1 MAKQD
6 ANQTTDTSAI
16 EKGLGV
22 LERAWD
28 AQWALRLICV
38 VLFFD
43 MAMLLRIRR
52 GLWQWS
58 DGGKELL
65 SDVGWLALTFVA
77 FSFAAAIGIPVLLL
91 KLRQLSVIV
100 MGWLP
105 AFLTAP
111 TDRFEG
117 RPLGYAPAGKVRDL
131 ALREKDDFLL
141 RIYEAHEREKKTGRL
156 SQERAGE
163 LTAAALLAALADWL
177 LGQWIHG
184 GISLIGVIVE
194 ALADWAAI
202 VTAIILLCAG
212 VILKWAWFSP
222 YSPDLIYYPP
232 LDRELRDKEGE
243 ERQLR

>member
-1 MAKQD
+1 MARQE
-6 ANQTTDTSAI
+6 ANPTADTSAV

-43 MAMLLRIRR
+43 MAMLLRARR
-52 GLWQWS
+52 GLWQWP

-65 SDVGWLALTFVA
+65 NDVGWLALTFVA
-77 FSFAAAIGIPVLLL
+77 FSFAAAIVIPVLLL
-91 KLRQLSVIV
+91 MLRQLSAIV

-111 TDRFEG
+111 TDRPEG
-117 RPLGYAPAGKVRDL
+117 RPLGYAPAGRVRDL
-131 ALREKDDFLL
+131 ALHEKDDFLL
-141 RIYEAHEREKKTGRL
+141 RMYEAHAQKKKAGRL
-156 SQERAGE
+156 SQERVGE

-177 LGQWIHG
+177 LAQWIPG
-184 GISLIGVIVE
+184 GISLIGAIVE
-194 ALADWAAI
+194 ALAGWASL
-202 VTAIILLCAG
+202 VTTVILLCAG
-212 VILKWAWFSP
+212 FILKWAWFSP

-232 LDRELRDKEGE
+232 LDRELRDKERE
-243 ERQLR
+243 ERRVR

>member
-1 MAKQD
+1 MTRQD
-6 ANQTTDTSAI
+6 ENQTTGTSAV

-43 MAMLLRIRR
+43 MAMLLRARR
-52 GLWQWS
+52 GLWQWA

-65 SDVGWLALTFVA
+65 NDVGWLAVAFVA
-77 FSFAAAIGIPVLLL
+77 FSFAAAIVIPILVLM
-91 KLRQLSVIV
+91 LRQLSANV

-105 AFLTAP
+105 TFLVAP
-111 TDRFEG
+111 TDRSDG

-131 ALREKDDFLL
+131 ALHEKDDFLL
-141 RIYEAHEREKKTGRL
+141 RMYEVHEQKKRAGRL
-156 SQERAGE
+156 SLERVGE
-163 LTAAALLAALADWL
+163 LTAAALLVALADWL
-177 LGQWIHG
+177 LAQWKPG

-194 ALADWAAI
+194 ALAGWASLAI
-202 VTAIILLCAG
+202 TVILLCAG
-212 VILKWAWFSP
+212 FILKWAWFPP

-232 LDRELRDKEGE
+232 LDRELRDKEWE
-243 ERQLR
+243 ERRLR